1 MKAMFGGWNLLES
14 IDEKR
19 RRVRAICEKCWY
31 WWSDREGYIY
41 KINKIADRKKRADTE
56 HRSKQYLW
64 DINSR
69 PGNLL
74 ALEMS
79 SRETRRM
86 TAYVLVCMGGW
97 IMAELEKGWSES

>member
-1 MKAMFGGWNLLES
+1 MFGGWNLLES

-19 RRVRAICEKCWY
+19 RRALAIREKCWY

-41 KINKIADRKKRADTE
+41 KINKTEADRKRGDIE
-56 HRSKQYLW
+56 HRSNQYLW

-69 PGNLL
+69 SGNWL
-74 ALEMS
+74 ALDMG

-86 TAYVLVCMGGW
+86 IPYFLVCMSGW
-97 IMAELEKGWSES
+97 IMAELERGWGES